1 MTTKRHIG
9 AGAAAIVT
17 ALTITVLGAAPAMA
31 ADTTATTTEHAQTAQ
46 PAAFTQPMSS
56 RDYQRGYQ
64 QGYRQAFRD
73 GYQDG
78 RAACRHRVTRHSR
91 VQSQADFQRG
101 FADGYDRGYN
111 SGFNLGCHSHR

>member
-31 ADTTATTTEHAQTAQ
+31 ADTAATTTDHAQTAQ
-46 PAAFTQPMSS
+46 PAA
-56 RDYQRGYQ
+56 
-64 QGYRQAFRD
+64 
-73 GYQDG
+73 
-78 RAACRHRVTRHSR
+78 H
-91 VQSQADFQRG
+91 
-101 FADGYDRGYN
+101 N